1 MSFKACIEGAI
12 GKTITKEQANEA
24 IGLFDELEAQ
34 YNKQMGPGPAQSKA
48 AIDAANAMKIASV
61 QRKRRVLL
69 QAQSW
74 KSIQKDMATYRGG
87 DVKHMGSAAVALL
100 EQDTLSRYPSVAQ
113 LHNVI
118 QRRATSMM
126 DQVLATFRRD
136 IIGRTRN
143 KAAMKN
149 LIREAFGENTGD
161 AAAREMATAWAKASD
176 YLASRYNAAGGAI
189 SKRSDWALPQSH
201 SSEKVKAAGYND
213 WRSYIVQRIDM
224 TKMIDQRSG
233 LPFTPERLE
242 LALKDAY
249 ETISTNGVSKMVPS
263 GQGAGKSISS
273 RHQDHRFFVFK
284 SADSWMEYQD
294 KFGNPEPFDVM
305 LGHID
310 IMSKEIALME
320 RLGPNPTATLN
331 FISQSMTKAN
341 VPNAASASKTM
352 SDIYGMITGSNN
364 SPINSTMALT
374 MAGVRQGLQAAQ
386 LGMASLAALTDL
398 NFQRMTR
405 QFNGLPQMNTIN
417 DTLKMLVASEDKGR
431 LALRLGLT
439 AEGWSTMAAGQM
451 RFVGDMSGPEVMRR
465 VSDFVMRASLLSP
478 WTTAGRWTFG
488 MEFLGTLADNAGK
501 SFDRLDPNLR
511 SALSKY
517 GIGEDRWE
525 ILRKTPLYDYQG
537 AQFLRADDVAAR
549 TDIDPRLAND
559 IADKLLMMIDT
570 ETNYAIPS
578 TSLRGRVALTGDVK
592 PGTISGEILRSFAMY
607 KNFSV
612 TLLNTHIMRGITAD
626 GALNKGKYLAG
637 LVVSTTLMGALAMQ
651 TKEIVKQRDP
661 IEMFSNKGTPNAA
674 FWGAAMLQGGGL
686 SIFGDFL
693 FADLNRYDRGLAETI
708 AGPVVGLAQD
718 LKNLTIGN
726 MQQMVN
732 GQDTNIASEALG
744 FASRYMPGAS
754 VWYIRGALERTVIDQ
769 VRMMID
775 PDAKKRMRDLEK
787 KYKKDRGQEY
797 WWRPGQMTPDR
808 APNLGAMFGQ

>member
-1 MSFKACIEGAI
+1 MSFKACIEGAV
-12 GKTITKEQANEA
+12 GKTITKEQADEA
-24 IGLFDELEAQ
+24 IGLFDELEVQ

-48 AIDAANAMKIASV
+48 AMDAANAMKIASI

-87 DVKHMGSAAVALL
+87 DPNSMGSAAIALL

-126 DQVLATFRRD
+126 EQVLATFRRD
-136 IIGRTRN
+136 IVGRTRN
-143 KAAMKN
+143 KATMKN

-161 AAAREMATAWAKASD
+161 AAAKEMATAWGKASD

-201 SSEKVKAAGYND
+201 SAEKVKAVSYEE
-213 WRSYIVQRIDM
+213 WRSYIVQRLD
-224 TKMIDQRSG
+224 TTRMIDQRSD

-242 LALKDAY
+242 LALKDSYDA
-249 ETISTNGVSKMVPS
+249 IRTNGVSKLVPS
-263 GQGAGKSISS
+263 GQKGGRSIAT

-284 SADSWMEYQD
+284 NADSWMEYQGR
-294 KFGNPEPFDVM
+294 FGNPEPFDVM

-310 IMSKEIALME
+310 IMSREIALME
-320 RLGPNPTATLN
+320 RLGPNPTATLS
-331 FISQSMTKAN
+331 FIGDTLQKAGVSN
-341 VPNAASASKTM
+341 HVSVSKTM
-352 SDIYGMITGSNN
+352 SGLYSMITGSNN
-364 SPINSTMALT
+364 APINSKLALT

-386 LGMASLAALTDL
+386 LGSAALAALTDL
-398 NFQRMTR
+398 NFQRITR

-417 DTLKMLVASEDKGR
+417 NTLKMLVASEDKGR

-439 AEGWSTMAAGQM
+439 AEGWSSMASGQM

-488 MEFLGTLADNAGK
+488 MEFLGTLADNTGK
-501 SFDRLDPNLR
+501 SFDALDPNLR
-511 SALSKY
+511 SALTKY

-525 ILRKTPLYDYQG
+525 ILRKTTLYDYQG
-537 AQFLRADDVAAR
+537 AKFLRADDVAAR
-549 TDIDPRLAND
+549 TDIDPRLASD
-559 IADKLLMMIDT
+559 IADKMLMMIDT
-570 ETNYAIPS
+570 ETNYAVPS
-578 TSLRGRVALTGDVK
+578 TSLRGRLALTGDVQ
-592 PGTISGEILRSFAMY
+592 PGTFPGEILRSFAMY

-626 GALNKGKYLAG
+626 GAMNKAKYLAG
-637 LVVSTTLMGALAMQ
+637 FAISTTLMGALAMQ

-661 IEMFSNKGTPNAA
+661 IEMFSKKGTPNAA
-674 FWGAAMLQGGGL
+674 FWGAAMMQGGGL

-726 MQQMVN
+726 MQQMIN
-732 GQDTNIASEALG
+732 GQDTNVASEALG

-797 WWRPGQMTPDR
+797 WWRPGQMAPDR